1 MTARNGRRRV
11 VTVRRAKRCPACAK
25 MVIVGALGVLVF
37 RDVRSAPDRPARV
50 RSKTY
55 HPECALAAPEVAT

>member
-1 MTARNGRRRV
+1 M
-11 VTVRRAKRCPACAK
+11 RRAKRCPACAK
-25 MVIVGALGVLVF
+25 MVVVGALGVLVF

-55 HPECALAAPEVAT
+55 HPECALGAPGAS